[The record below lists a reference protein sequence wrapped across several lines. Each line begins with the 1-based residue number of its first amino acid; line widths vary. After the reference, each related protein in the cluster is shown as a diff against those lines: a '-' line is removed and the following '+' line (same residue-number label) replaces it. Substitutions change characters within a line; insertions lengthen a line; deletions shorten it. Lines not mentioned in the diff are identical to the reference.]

1 MTVRNN
7 LGIYS
12 ECATGIGA
20 EAVESHSSF
29 SYIVCLNH
37 STEAARI
44 RNMGWKSGGGGGGL
58 HRFSQESRKWNE
70 SCSADFR
77 VGMGYMYA
85 AVCSNLCKTQ
95 VELTDAQARVDA
107 RPASSPVPG

>member
-44 RNMGWKSGGGGGGL
+44 RNMGWKSGGGGGGCTGSVKN
-58 HRFSQESRKWNE
+58 RGSGM
-70 SCSADFR
+70 R
-77 VGMGYMYA
+77 VAQPIFGWVWVTCMPLFVPIYA
-85 AVCSNLCKTQ
+85 K
-95 VELTDAQARVDA
+95 R
-107 RPASSPVPG
+107 R